1 MGPKDARPQGVKG
14 LGSGLPEPWPRSSRD
29 SGSYRV
35 WKSVSYRVCN
45 FGSLEDG
52 PSTATGGR
60 ESGRYRGRAGRTAHA
75 FPPRPG
81 SWWSPSRGRSLRRPG
96 GRASRRGTWG
106 PWSWST
112 PRGVHGGVRG
122 PRGEHPGPPGPRR
135 GGGGASEGPRPPSG
149 QDRLRGLFF
158 RPGKLPVS
166 GWSPGSR
173 DVGGELAFWLPS
185 PGRRPSG
192 QAGRSSQN
200 PKARGKECGMSDTW
214 RALRGPPCL
223 SALAY

>member
-14 LGSGLPEPWPRSSRD
+14 LGSGLPEPWPWALRTLEVTE
-29 SGSYRV
+29 SGSLLV

-52 PSTATGGR
+52 PSTATGGP
-60 ESGRYRGRAGRTAHA
+60 ESGRYRGRVGRTTHV

-81 SWWSPSRGRSLRRPG
+81 PWWNPLRGRRLKRPG
-96 GRASRRGTWG
+96 GGASRRGTWG

-122 PRGEHPGPPGPRR
+122 PRGEHPGPSGPRR

-158 RPGKLPVS
+158 RSGKLPVA

-173 DVGGELAFWLPS
+173 DIGGELAFLPQRDRE
-185 PGRRPSG
+185 G
-192 QAGRSSQN
+192 
-200 PKARGKECGMSDTW
+200 
-214 RALRGPPCL
+214 L
-223 SALAY
+223 